1 MIKELEDPPLVFREL
16 LTDVGNRRRNLRKT
30 RREKNRISAV
40 VSAFDAKDVLPK
52 TLKEITQLIRGS
64 GLGGEI
70 FVVLNNGGG
79 NTMES
84 LSPSS
89 EAEIGVDNII
99 WGRTEQMKAK
109 REKEGATPRKIK
121 LGTGLS
127 PMTKGISLVLIKQ
140 DKDPDNAGK
149 IRGLRDVYELL
160 WELNQKSG
168 YCPQY
173 LFAFDAETR
182 LHYRGPRQ
190 GHISTQQNFGLNHMI
205 KLTNKGRVVVGA
217 KCKLIPY
224 NVEGNPDWEAETP
237 PMQVVTNML
246 HGRDGYR
253 WLSGG
258 ATLGDFGFMV
268 AAMSA
273 ISRKFPGLRVEDTM
287 LTAVA
292 KAMNIGMIVDPEV
305 IHTNRCPSMENR
317 VDASRQV
324 ERWMMGV
331 EGVKRVIG
339 KSFSKKIVNDN
350 LTKAF
355 ALVFFELVKGGWKE
369 TAYLLQGI
377 LPYIETRR
385 RSKLSPD
392 DLINGPAIFG

>member
-1 MIKELEDPPLVFREL
+1 MTKEIDNIPPVFREL
-16 LTDVGNRRRNLRKT
+16 LTDVGNRRRDFRKT
-30 RREKNRISAV
+30 RKEKNRIAV
-40 VSAFDAKDVLPK
+40 VVSVFDAKDVLPK
-52 TLKEITQLIRGS
+52 TLKEITQSIRGCVS
-64 GLGGEI
+64 GGEI

-84 LSPSS
+84 LGPSS
-89 EAEIGVDNII
+89 KAEIGVDNII
-99 WGRTEQMKAK
+99 WGKTVAIKGIK
-109 REKEGATPRKIK
+109 GNGKVIPRKIK
-121 LGTGLS
+121 LEKSLP
-127 PMTKGISLVLIKQ
+127 PMTEGISLVLIKQ
-140 DKDPDNAGK
+140 DQDPDNAGK

-173 LFAFDAETR
+173 LLAFDAETR
-182 LHYRGPRQ
+182 LRYREPHRGS
-190 GHISTQQNFGLNHMI
+190 ISTQQNFGLSHMI
-205 KLTNKGRVVVGA
+205 KLSNKGLVFVGA

-224 NVEGNPDWEAETP
+224 DAEGDPDWEARIP
-237 PMQVVTNML
+237 PMQVVTNIL

-258 ATLGDFGFMV
+258 ATLGDFEFMV

-292 KAMNIGMIVDPEV
+292 KAMNIEAIIDQEV
-305 IHTNRCPSMENR
+305 IHTNRCPSIENR
-317 VDASRQV
+317 ADASCQV

-331 EGVKRVIG
+331 EGVRRVIG
-339 KSFSKKIVNDN
+339 KNFSKKIVNDN

-377 LPYIETRR
+377 LPYIEIRR
-385 RSKLSPD
+385 HSKLSPD
-392 DLINGPAIFG
+392 DLVNGPAIFG